1 MKPIRDFLVEIPKRF
16 KDEIE
21 LSDGS
26 KLWLASKYQ
35 EFNNRVTSAKVIAIP
50 AKDDMGVDVGDE
62 LYFHHHVVTT
72 LDKYSQE
79 LEDKKFNVRPDQAIA
94 HKNKDG
100 VIKSLGE
107 WVLVEPVEQ
116 NDKLQSE
123 VLEIIQEKVNSM
135 GRVKYMSKDYHD
147 VKEGDLVEFS
157 KNSDYE
163 IEIDGEPMWRML
175 YTDML
180 FVWLEEDD
188 Q

>member
-1 MKPIRDFLVEIPKRF
+1 MKPVRDFLVSIPKRF

-35 EFNNRVTSAKVIAIP
+35 EFNNRVTSGKVIATP
-50 AKDDMGVDVGDE
+50 AKDDMGVQEGDD

-72 LDKYSQE
+72 VDKYSQE
-79 LEDKKFNVRPDQAIA
+79 VEDKKFVVRPDQAIA

-107 WVLVEPVEQ
+107 WILVEPVEQ
-116 NDKLQSE
+116 KDKLQSD
-123 VLEIIQEKVNSM
+123 VIEIVQTTENSM

-147 VKEGDLVEFS
+147 LKEGDLVEFS
-157 KNSDYE
+157 RHSDYE
-163 IEIDGEPMWRML
+163 IEIEGEPMWRML
-175 YTDML
+175 YRDIM

>member
-21 LSDGS
+21 LSDG
-26 KLWLASKYQ
+26 
-35 EFNNRVTSAKVIAIP
+35 
-50 AKDDMGVDVGDE
+50 DMGVEEGDE

-79 LEDKKFNVRPDQAIA
+79 IEKKKFNVRPDQAIA

-100 VIKSLGE
+100 MIKSLGE

-116 NDKLQSE
+116 NEKLSSDIIE
-123 VLEIIQEKVNSM
+123 VIQEKTNSM

>member
-1 MKPIRDFLVEIPKRF
+1 
-16 KDEIE
+16 
-21 LSDGS
+21 
-26 KLWLASKYQ
+26 
-35 EFNNRVTSAKVIAIP
+35 
-50 AKDDMGVDVGDE
+50 
-62 LYFHHHVVTT
+62 
-72 LDKYSQE
+72 
-79 LEDKKFNVRPDQAIA
+79 
-94 HKNKDG
+94 
-100 VIKSLGE
+100 
-107 WVLVEPVEQ
+107 
-116 NDKLQSE
+116 
-123 VLEIIQEKVNSM
+123 VLEIIQEKTNSM